1 MTPVP
6 TISDQELEQIRQG
19 GAIGHLIGSV
29 LGIVL
34 PAIVLTA
41 IVYGLLRLIGYR
53 LKRSEQII
61 AFCACLALV
70 AFAIISQRMH
80 H

>member
-1 MTPVP
+1 M
-6 TISDQELEQIRQG
+6 DQLRLVRPMNAPPEVV
-19 GAIGHLIGSV
+19 IGRAIGSV
-29 LGIVL
+29 LAIIF
-34 PAIVLTA
+34 PALVLTA

-61 AFCACLALV
+61 AFCVCLALV
-70 AFAIISQRMH
+70 AYAIISQRLH